1 MKTSPLISV
10 IVPLYNTE
18 KYIAE
23 CIKSI
28 ISQTYTNL
36 DILVINDASTDN
48 GRTIVC
54 QFQEQDSR
62 IRIIDLKENGG
73 ITNARNTGLDNAN
86 GEFIAWC
93 DSDDIYHHSFI
104 NTMYDILCKT
114 EADFVECQCVSGQDF
129 NPQLFDNI
137 KIDNIEYAIGEKDD
151 FLKRFASHQLQT
163 SLWSKLFKK
172 EVFSD
177 FRFPSNR
184 LYEENLFYFHYY
196 PVLKKAAYIT
206 APLYFYRSRAGS
218 IMKTLR
224 ERELQQ
230 ELQLSCD
237 FLRFADS
244 LPGRYKNAFRAKT
257 LKLLLNIWQRSVT
270 ADIPIVKKC
279 RWRKKISDIINTIGP
294 YYTSEFISNK
304 EWTLLKIHNSTI
316 TYLAYMLYNKLK

>member
-129 NPQLFDNI
+129 NSQLFDNI
-137 KIDNIEYAIGEKDD
+137 KIDNIEYAIGGKDE

-163 SLWSKLFKK
+163 SLWSKLFA
-172 EVFSD
+172 D

-206 APLYFYRSRAGS
+206 TPLYFYRSRAGS

-237 FLRFADS
+237 FLRFANS
-244 LPGRYKNAFRAKT
+244 LPNGYKNAFRAKT

-279 RWRKKISDIINTIGP
+279 RWRKEISNIINTIVLQHLNL
-294 YYTSEFISNK
+294 SNK
-304 EWTLLKIHNSTI
+304 ERTLLKIHNSTI
-316 TYLAYMLYNKLK
+316 VYLAYMLYNKLK